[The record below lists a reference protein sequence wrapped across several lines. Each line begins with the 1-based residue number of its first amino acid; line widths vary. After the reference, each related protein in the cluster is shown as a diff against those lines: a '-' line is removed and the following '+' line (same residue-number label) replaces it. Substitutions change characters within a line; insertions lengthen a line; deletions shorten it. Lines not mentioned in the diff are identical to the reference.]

1 METKTLLQPHSNP
14 RILSSSLGGLSKVF
28 LYGLIFGI
36 TTLDFRLAYSAD
48 SIRGPDVEIIAGE
61 DKTILE
67 FRQNGHLRMI
77 QIIPKRGKPYYLV
90 PVDPTQNGGDLM
102 RSEKLVPSWIITS
115 FD

>member
-1 METKTLLQPHSNP
+1 M
-14 RILSSSLGGLSKVF
+14 F

-36 TTLDFRLAYSAD
+36 TALDFRLACSAD

-90 PVDPTQNGGDLM
+90 PVDPTRNGGDLM